1 MTLAMSPHVFSI
13 TSHFIEDRFGLHYRD
28 ADRELLAERVAPR
41 ALELGFDSLLDYYYF
56 LRYDERGGQELQRLV
71 ETLVV
76 HETYF
81 FREPQPLLALVNS
94 IVPEMLTGRETL
106 RLWSAACATGEE
118 PYTVAMMLA
127 AAGLKSRVE
136 SLATDVSERALD
148 RARAGTYGPRSL
160 RRMPDDAT
168 LRRLL
173 DETAA
178 SGRVPDRLRA
188 DIVWK
193 QLNLVDAASVRAQD
207 LFDIVLC
214 RNVLIYF
221 SDATVVKI
229 ANALSEA
236 LRPGGASLVGTAES
250 LLRFGTTFV
259 CEERGG
265 AFFYRKSL
273 K

>member
-1 MTLAMSPHVFSI
+1 MTLAMSPQVFAI
-13 TSHFIEDRFGLHYRD
+13 MSHFVEDRFGLHYAED
-28 ADRELLAERVAPR
+28 DRELLAEKVSPR
-41 ALELGFDSLLDYYYF
+41 AIELGFDSLLDYYYF
-56 LRYDERGGQELQRLV
+56 LRYDEGGRLEHQKLV
-71 ETLVV
+71 EALVV

-81 FREPQPLLALVNS
+81 FREWEPLVVLVNL
-94 IVPEMLTGRETL
+94 IIPEMLTHRETL

-136 SLATDVSERALD
+136 ILATDISERAVV

-160 RRMPDDAT
+160 RRMPADEP

-173 DETAA
+173 AETAA
-178 SGRVPDRLRA
+178 KGCVPEWIRA
-188 DIVWK
+188 GIVWK
-193 QLNLVDAASVRAQD
+193 QLNLIDAESVRAQG

-221 SDATVVKI
+221 ADATVVKI
-229 ANALSEA
+229 ANTLSEA
-236 LRPGGASLVGTAES
+236 LRPEGTLIVGTAES

-265 AFFYRKSL
+265 AFFYRKATQ
-273 K
+273 

>member
-1 MTLAMSPHVFSI
+1 MTLAMSPQVFSI
-13 TSHFIEDRFGLHYRD
+13 TSHFIEERFGLHYRE
-28 ADRELLAERVAPR
+28 ADRELLAEKVSPR
-41 ALELGFDSLLDYYYF
+41 AIELGFDSLLDYYDF

-81 FREPQPLLALVNS
+81 FREPEPLVVLVNS
-94 IVPEMLTGRETL
+94 IIPEMLTRRETL

-118 PYTVAMMLA
+118 PHTLAMMLA

-136 SLATDVSERALD
+136 MLATDVSERALD
-148 RARAGTYGPRSL
+148 RARAGVYGPRSL

-178 SGRVPDRLRA
+178 AGRVSDRLRA
-188 DIVWK
+188 DIVWRR
-193 QLNLVDAASVRAQD
+193 LNLVDAESVRAQG

-221 SDATVVKI
+221 ADATVVKI
-229 ANALSEA
+229 ANALGDA
-236 LRPGGASLVGTAES
+236 LRPGGALLVGAAES

-265 AFFYRKSL
+265 AFFYRKPL
-273 K
+273 Q